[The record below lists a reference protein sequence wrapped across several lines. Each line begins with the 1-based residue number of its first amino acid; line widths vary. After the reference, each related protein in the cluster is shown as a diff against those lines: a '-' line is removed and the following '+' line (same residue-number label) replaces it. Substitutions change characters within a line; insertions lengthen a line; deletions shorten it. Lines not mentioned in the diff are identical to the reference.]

1 VADTRRT
8 DEDLAQDILK
18 RLDQLKL
25 IRQPFE
31 SAIDE
36 CIEFTAPDLQKINE
50 ETNKG
55 QKTGTTVY
63 DGTAISALNLLAD
76 GLHGYLVSPGIRW
89 FSLTLPVK
97 MSQNRA
103 SQNMRQWGD
112 KSIDEIPEVKRWLES
127 VEETMYADFR
137 ASNFYEATP
146 MIFRQGGAIGT
157 VSCFCESDPKTGKI
171 IFFVPHFRECYI
183 AQDRFGK
190 VDTCYRKKPLTRRE
204 LFQKFG
210 LDKMT
215 ELDPTFK
222 DKLERAPYE
231 ETNVIHAIYPREDF
245 DFERVDNK
253 NMPWA
258 SVWLLES
265 GQKKL
270 IDESGFPQ
278 NPQTT
283 WRWTS
288 NSNEWYGR
296 APAWFAMVDILK
308 AQQMALTNLKAGH
321 RAADPPYAMMESL
334 RGRANLNAA
343 GRTYLRQNEE
353 APEALDTGLR
363 ALPIAEQFLARTDQ
377 AIREHFHVD
386 FFLMLS
392 QAAFNKTQM
401 TATQVIEMQGEKAAI
416 LGTRIGRLQSEFL
429 NPVIDQVFTI
439 DGDSGRLPPPP
450 DILYEYA
457 GAQLEV
463 DYLGPLAQAQKRLFK
478 TQTIQAALQS
488 AAPLA
493 ELMPDALDI
502 IDGDATMREIL
513 ETNGLPAKCIRDSN
527 VVDAIRKTRQQAI
540 QAQQIDQGLLTMS
553 KALPGMSKAPEEG
566 SPMDALGKALAG
578 GRG

>member
-1 VADTRRT
+1 MAEARRT
-8 DEDLAQDILK
+8 EEQLTRDIIK
-18 RLDQLKL
+18 RFDQLKQ
-25 IRQPFE
+25 IRLPFE

-36 CIEFTAPDLQKINE
+36 CIEFTAPDLQLINDE
-50 ETNKG
+50 ASKG
-55 QKTGTTVY
+55 SKTGQTVY

-89 FSLTLPVK
+89 FSLTLPVR
-97 MSQNRA
+97 MGQNRA
-103 SQNMRQWGD
+103 SQNMRQWGG
-112 KSIDEIPEVKRWLES
+112 KTLDEIPDVKEWLES
-127 VEETMYADFR
+127 VEEVMYSDFR

-146 MIFRQGGAIGT
+146 MIFRQGGSIGT
-157 VSCFCESDPKTGKI
+157 VSCFCEHDPQSGRI
-171 IFFVPHFRECYI
+171 VFFVPHFRECWI
-183 AQDRFGK
+183 AQDRFGR
-190 VDTCYRKKPLTRRE
+190 VDTCFRKRPLTCRE
-204 LFQKFG
+204 LYQKFG
-210 LDKMT
+210 LDRMKDI
-215 ELDPTFK
+215 DPNFK
-222 DKLERAPYE
+222 NKLENNPYQE
-231 ETNVIHAIYPREDF
+231 MNVIHAIYPRDDF
-245 DFERVDNK
+245 DFEKVDAK

-321 RAADPPYAMMESL
+321 RAAEPPYAMMESL

-343 GRTYLRQNEE
+343 GRTYLRQNETPPSVLE
-353 APEALDTGLR
+353 TGLR
-363 ALPIAEQFLARTDQ
+363 TLPIAEEFLQRTDQ
-377 AIREHFHVD
+377 AIKEHFHVD

-457 GAQLEV
+457 GANLEV
-463 DYLGPLAQAQKRLFK
+463 DYLGPLAQAQRRLFK

-488 AAPLA
+488 AVPLA
-493 ELMPDALDI
+493 QIMPDTIDI
-502 IDGDATMREIL
+502 IDGDMTMREIL
-513 ETNGLPAKCIRDSN
+513 ETNGFPAKCIRNITD
-527 VVDAIRKTRQQAI
+527 VEQVRMARQQAI
-540 QAQQIDQGLLTMS
+540 EAEQMNQGLLDVS

-566 SPMDALGKALAG
+566 SPMAAISKVMG
-578 GRG
+578 GQA